1 MPGLSEGGS
10 EDSSDGQNVQKE
22 IQSLQHETRI
32 KRQQLAAIAAN
43 CDQKWG
49 DIEQLRAD
57 ERHLQKK
64 HLQSMKSLMRSKDEH
79 ARRDRLKAWLMVHL
93 KLQLNNLMMI
103 LYFVL
108 VYLNYLSQQW
118 PHPMLL
124 SLSLNQIC

>member
-64 HLQSMKSLMRSKDEH
+64 HLQSMKSLMHAKDEH
-79 ARRDRLKAWLMVHL
+79 ARRDRLKTSTALHRATLGLVD
-93 KLQLNNLMMI
+93 
-103 LYFVL
+103 
-108 VYLNYLSQQW
+108 VYLNHLSQQW

-124 SLSLNQIC
+124 SLFLNQIC